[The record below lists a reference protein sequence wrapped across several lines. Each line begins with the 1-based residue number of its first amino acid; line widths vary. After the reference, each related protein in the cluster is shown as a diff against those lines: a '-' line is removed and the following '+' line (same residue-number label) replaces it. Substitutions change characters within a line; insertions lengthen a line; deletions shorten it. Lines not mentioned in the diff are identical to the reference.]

1 MTRLTY
7 TSGSLDT
14 DTDAAYEAEL
24 AKARETGSPTLGHWI
39 AGEEIAAGEVFER
52 ENPAFTDEV
61 ASRAHEADAGT
72 IAKAVEAAKAAKTE
86 WRRTPYAQR
95 NEKLRAAAAWM
106 SERVPEIA
114 AILSLETGK
123 SRIEA
128 IAEVQE
134 GIDLIETYCSEIEE
148 NDGYTHPLKTFSD
161 NEQNTETLRPYGVFG
176 VIGPFNFPFALCI
189 GMSSAAMVA
198 GNSVVLK
205 PSEEAPWS
213 AAKIAEAMNAGGVP
227 AGVFNLVQGGP
238 AAGEALVDAP
248 VDGIAFTG
256 SAEVGRAIAK
266 RMHEGPY
273 ARPALTEMGGK
284 NPAIVTA
291 NADLDKAAEGI
302 ARAAFG
308 LSGQKCSACS
318 RAIVVEDVYD
328 ELVEKLGEFTKGLTV
343 GEPGDAGAFLG
354 PVINE
359 KSAERFEQAAR
370 DAEADG
376 RIVAGGRRPDLPGYF
391 VEPTVV
397 ADLPRGHRLT
407 RDELF
412 MPFVT
417 VTKVKDFDEAIE
429 EANDVVYGLTAGIF
443 TEDDAEAEEFF
454 DRIEAGVTY
463 RNRQAGATTGAWPG
477 TQSFCGWKSSGTTGK
492 GGLGPHYVPQFMR
505 EQSRTVVS

>member
-7 TSGSLDT
+7 TSGSLDA

-24 AKARETGSPTLGHWI
+24 AKARAEGSPELGHWI
-39 AGEEIAAGEVFER
+39 AGEEVAAGEVFER
-52 ENPAFTDEV
+52 ENPSFTDEI
-61 ASRAHEADAGT
+61 ASRAREADADV
-72 IAKAVEAAKAAKTE
+72 IAKAVEAAKDARVE
-86 WRRTPYAQR
+86 WRRTPYAER
-95 NEKLRAAAAWM
+95 NAKLRAAARWI
-106 SERVPEIA
+106 EEHVPEIA

-123 SRIEA
+123 TRIEA

-134 GIDLIETYCSEIEE
+134 GIDLIETYCSEIER
-148 NDGYTHPLKTFSD
+148 NDGYTHPLKSFSD
-161 NEQNTETLRPYGVFG
+161 NERNTETLRPYGVFG

-198 GNSVVLK
+198 GNTVVLK

-213 AAKIAEAMNAGGVP
+213 AAKFAEAMNAAGVP
-227 AGVFNLVQGGP
+227 AGVFNLVHGGP
-238 AAGEALVDAP
+238 EAGKELVDSP

-266 RMHEGPY
+266 RLHEGPY
-273 ARPALTEMGGK
+273 TRPALTEMGGK

-291 NADLDKAAEGI
+291 NADVDKAAEGI

-328 ELVEKLGEFTKGLTV
+328 ELVEKLGEFTRGLKV
-343 GEPGDAGAFLG
+343 GEPGDPTSFLG

-359 KSAERFEQAAR
+359 KTVARFEDAVEAAK
-370 DAEADG
+370 ADG
-376 RIVAGGRRPDLPGYF
+376 RIVAGGGRPDLPGYY

-397 ADLPRGHRLT
+397 GDLPRGHRLT

-417 VTKVKDFDEAIE
+417 VTKVADLDEAIE
-429 EANDVVYGLTAGIF
+429 EANAVVYGLTAGIF

-454 DRIEAGVTY
+454 DRIEAGITY
-463 RNRQAGATTGAWPG
+463 RNRRAGATTGAWPG